1 MDFGLVAVLVGFLL
15 ILTGIWGILTQKN
28 IIKIVIGFSVFDTGL
43 HAVMVGI
50 GYVRGKT
57 APILDSSILQGD
69 TVNNIVDP
77 VPQALVLTAI
87 VIGLGVTAL
96 MLAYVVRLFEHRKS
110 LNISSYE
117 DLKW

>member
-1 MDFGLVAVLVGFLL
+1 MDFGIIAVSVGFLL
-15 ILTGIWGILTQKN
+15 ILIGIWGILTQKN
-28 IIKIVIGFSVFDTGL
+28 IIKIVIGFSIFDTGL
-43 HAVMVGI
+43 HMIMVGI
-50 GYVRGKT
+50 GYVKGRT
-57 APILDSSILQGD
+57 APILDS
-69 TVNNIVDP
+69 TVSPGEALTSIVDP